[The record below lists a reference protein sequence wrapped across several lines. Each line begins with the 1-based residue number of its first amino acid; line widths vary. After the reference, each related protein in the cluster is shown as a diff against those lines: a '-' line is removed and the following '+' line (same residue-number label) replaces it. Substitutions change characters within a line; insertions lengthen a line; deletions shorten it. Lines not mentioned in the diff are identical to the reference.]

1 MSVLYLSITVCVHM
15 SNGVPYYLHVHSFAS
30 TKDELHD
37 FAPDKEPLLS
47 MLEGDV
53 QPMYMCKP
61 GKGISLSHTHTHT
74 HTHTCTHAH
83 TILAKSIA

>member
-1 MSVLYLSITVCVHM
+1 MNSVVYELFLLVY
-15 SNGVPYYLHVHSFAS
+15 SFAS

-61 GKGISLSHTHTHT
+61 GKGLSLSLTQSFTLSPISLLSLSR
-74 HTHTCTHAH
+74 TCTNTEHSMKVWA
-83 TILAKSIA
+83 A

>member
-1 MSVLYLSITVCVHM
+1 MRYVYEFFFLF
-15 SNGVPYYLHVHSFAS
+15 GHSFAS

-61 GKGISLSHTHTHT
+61 GKGLSLSLSVSLSSLSLSLSLA
-74 HTHTCTHAH
+74 HAL
-83 TILAKSIA
+83 TLSIA

>member
-1 MSVLYLSITVCVHM
+1 MRIWNSVIHKLFSF
-15 SNGVPYYLHVHSFAS
+15 VHSFAS

-61 GKGISLSHTHTHT
+61 GKGLSLSLSLSLSTLT
-74 HTHTCTHAH
+74 
-83 TILAKSIA
+83 LSSIKV

>member
-1 MSVLYLSITVCVHM
+1 MNNIVHCLLF
-15 SNGVPYYLHVHSFAS
+15 VDSFAS

-61 GKGISLSHTHTHT
+61 GKGLSLSFLSLSLSLSLSLTHSHTHI
-74 HTHTCTHAH
+74 CTRI
-83 TILAKSIA
+83 TLSIA